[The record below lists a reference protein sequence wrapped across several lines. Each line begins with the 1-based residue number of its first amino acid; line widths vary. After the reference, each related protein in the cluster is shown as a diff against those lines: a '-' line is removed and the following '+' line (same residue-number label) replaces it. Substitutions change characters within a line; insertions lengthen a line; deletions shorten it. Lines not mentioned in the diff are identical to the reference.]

1 MLSQDDMEDFR
12 ESEAA
17 LPEQD
22 EVAARLAQPSGAD
35 RGSIKGHQA
44 PDPLSM
50 HRDSLKEG
58 VRSLLSAG
66 DQVSELL
73 AQVAGR
79 SRN

>member
-44 PDPLSM
+44 PDPLTCT
-50 HRDSLKEG
+50 
-58 VRSLLSAG
+58 ATP
-66 DQVSELL
+66 
-73 AQVAGR
+73 
-79 SRN
+79 